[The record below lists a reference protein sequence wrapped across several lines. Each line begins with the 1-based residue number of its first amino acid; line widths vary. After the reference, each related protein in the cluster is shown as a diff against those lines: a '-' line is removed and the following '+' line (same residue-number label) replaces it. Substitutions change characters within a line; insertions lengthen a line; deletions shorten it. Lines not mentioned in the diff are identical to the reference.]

1 MLFFITLAL
10 QGCIVHERPGDC
22 KGFRKKTACSGEKH
36 SQIRHTCG
44 IEFPGAACYT
54 NLHRFYIA
62 LDGAAHPSQEVSL
75 LKTKKLLFILNPRAG
90 RNKPHGPLFDALAIL
105 SGAGYLIRIHETS
118 APGDAAD
125 TAAREGAGYDL
136 VVAAGG
142 DGTLNEVISGL
153 MRLDAPPPLGYLP
166 QGTTNDFASSLQIPR
181 TPASAAKNI
190 VQNRMRELDI
200 GRWNERSFIYV
211 ASFGAFTRS
220 SYAASQA
227 AKNALGHF
235 AYILEGMKDLNTLRP
250 YHIRLTADGE
260 VLDGDYLFG
269 AVCNSTSIGGL
280 MKLDPERVVLDD
292 GKFEMLLVPSPK
304 TAADLQN
311 LVLALLNQQYDSQGL
326 VFRHVSSLRLE
337 TEEELPWSLDGE
349 YAPSVPVV
357 DIVNRQRALRMLL

>member
-1 MLFFITLAL
+1 MKHVFIINPTAGKRNCTPELLEMARALEARHGLAVDCILTKRPGHAAETALAL
-10 QGCIVHERPGDC
+10 AQ
-22 KGFRKKTACSGEKH
+22 SGEPVR
-36 SQIRHTCG
+36 IY
-44 IEFPGAACYT
+44 AC
-54 NLHRFYIA
+54 
-62 LDGAAHPSQEVSL
+62 
-75 LKTKKLLFILNPRAG
+75 
-90 RNKPHGPLFDALAIL
+90 
-105 SGAGYLIRIHETS
+105 
-118 APGDAAD
+118 
-125 TAAREGAGYDL
+125 
-136 VVAAGG
+136 GG

-181 TPASAAKNI
+181 TPASAAKYI

>member
-1 MLFFITLAL
+1 MPQQTLL
-10 QGCIVHERPGDC
+10 MIV
-22 KGFRKKTACSGEKH
+22 
-36 SQIRHTCG
+36 
-44 IEFPGAACYT
+44 
-54 NLHRFYIA
+54 
-62 LDGAAHPSQEVSL
+62 
-75 LKTKKLLFILNPRAG
+75 NPRAG
-90 RNKPHGPLFDALAIL
+90 RNKSPAPLFDAAAIFCE
-105 SGAGYLIRIHETS
+105 SGYLLSIHRTT
-118 APGDAAD
+118 APGDAAAY
-125 TAAREGAGYDL
+125 AAREGGQYDV
-136 VVAAGG
+136 VVAVGG
-142 DGTLNEVISGL
+142 DGTLNEVACGL
-153 MRLDAPPPLGYLP
+153 MQLQHPPLLGYLP
-166 QGTTNDFASSLQIPR
+166 QGSTNDFAASLRISSNPAEAAQAIVRHQPR
-181 TPASAAKNI
+181 
-190 VQNRMRELDI
+190 MLDV
-200 GRWNERSFIYV
+200 GRWNQRHFIYV
-211 ASFGAFTRS
+211 ASFVAFTS
-220 SYAASQA
+220 TSYTASQA